1 MAHRLLNWDV
11 LAYMEFYHLRSFVVV
26 AQTGNLTLAAK
37 QLYTTPPAV
46 SAHIKALEEELQVPL
61 FVRTSKGMSLTE
73 KGELLLKKAQKTL
86 DSAFDLVNAAASSQD
101 EIVGTFRLALNQK
114 PAQLEIPRL
123 IENLLHS
130 APGIRLQ
137 IHPMSTGKTIEAI
150 RSEEIDGGFV
160 YGEVPSDFVSVK
172 VKSQRITTIAPYG
185 FSPDVPIEKRRWITM
200 GYYCPFD
207 DFLKSKLGDEFNA
220 ITSSDDDA
228 TRLELVKSGLGL
240 SFYEFEDAQAH
251 TQNKE
256 VVVIPDLDFEAELNF
271 VVPKNKAHSPIAKA
285 VMQEICAV
293 WQIA

>member
-1 MAHRLLNWDV
+1 
-11 LAYMEFYHLRSFVVV
+11 MEFYHLRSFVVV

-61 FVRTSKGMSLTE
+61 FIRISKGMKLTE

-86 DSAFDLVNAAASSQD
+86 DSAFDLVNSAASSQD
-101 EIVGTFRLALNQK
+101 EIVGTFRLALNQQ

-123 IENLLHS
+123 IENLLES
-130 APGIRLQ
+130 TPGITLQ

-150 RSEEIDGGFV
+150 RSEEMDGGFV

-172 VKSQRITTIAPYG
+172 VKSQKITTIAPFG
-185 FSPDVPIEKRRWITM
+185 FHSDTPLEKSHWITM

-207 DFLKSKLGDEFNA
+207 DFLKMKLGDDINA

-228 TRLELVKSGLGL
+228 TRLELVRSGLGL
-240 SFYEFEDAQAH
+240 SFYELEDAKEHA
-251 TQNKE
+251 QNNQITI
-256 VVVIPDLDFEAELNF
+256 IPDLDFEAELYF
-271 VVPKNKAHSPIAKA
+271 IVPKNKANSPIAKA
-285 VMQEICAV
+285 VMQEICAI
-293 WQIA
+293 WEMA

>member
-1 MAHRLLNWDV
+1 
-11 LAYMEFYHLRSFVVV
+11 MEFYHLRSFVVV

-61 FVRTSKGMSLTE
+61 FVRTSKGMTLTE

-114 PAQLEIPRL
+114 PAQLQIPHL
-123 IENLLHS
+123 IENLLEI
-130 APGIRLQ
+130 APGITLQ
-137 IHPMSTGKTIEAI
+137 IQPMSSGKTIEAI
-150 RSEEIDGGFV
+150 RCDELDGGFI
-160 YGEVPSDFVSVK
+160 YGEIPNDLVAVK
-172 VKSQRITTIAPYG
+172 IKSQKITTIAPYG
-185 FSPDVPIEKRRWITM
+185 FVSDKPLQTQRWITM

-207 DFLKSKLGDEFNA
+207 DFLKSKLGKEVNS

-240 SFYEFEDAQAH
+240 SFYELEDAQTH
-251 TQNKE
+251 EQKHEIT
-256 VVVIPDLDFEAELNF
+256 IISGLDFDAELYF
-271 VVPKNKAHSPIAKA
+271 VVPTNKATSPITKA
-285 VMQEICAV
+285 VLQQLV
-293 WQIA
+293 TLWQLG